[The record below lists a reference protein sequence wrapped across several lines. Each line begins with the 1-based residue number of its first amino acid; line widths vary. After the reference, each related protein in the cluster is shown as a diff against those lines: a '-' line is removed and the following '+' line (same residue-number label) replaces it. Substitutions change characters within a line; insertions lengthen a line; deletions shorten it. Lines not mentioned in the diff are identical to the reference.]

1 MSNVIEILAVDDD
14 PRINRVLSRLLLEEG
29 FTVRTE
35 SNVPAALS
43 AMKTSHFSLLIL
55 DVMMPGET
63 GFDLAKRLRSG
74 ELGAHYATIPI
85 VFLTAEK
92 DEAAYETSFDVGAH
106 AYLTKPF
113 AIEDLM
119 STIHSVMG

>member
-14 PRINRVLSRLLLEEG
+14 PRINRILSRLLLDEG
-29 FTVRTE
+29 FTVQTQ
-35 SNVPAALS
+35 SNVAAAIS
-43 AMKTSHFSLLIL
+43 AMKVSHFSLLIL

-63 GFDLAKRLRSG
+63 GFELAKRLRSG
-74 ELGAHYATIPI
+74 ELGPHYATVPI

-92 DEAAYETSFDVGAH
+92 DEASYEVSFDVGAH

-113 AIEDLM
+113 AIEDLLA
-119 STIHSVMG
+119 TINGVMV